1 MPDNGDVHQQQ
12 APRTPASKRG
22 QRQLDGHGGQ
32 QAELEARR
40 PRVKHH
46 VEPDTIAQQRGCTLL
61 NVQVVQRSL
70 AGYIERLEA
79 FAGLTGLRTGWST

>member
-46 VEPDTIAQQRGCTLL
+46 VEPDVVAQQRD
-61 NVQVVQRSL
+61 Q
-70 AGYIERLEA
+70 EA